1 MLKSSLFLSL
11 SLVLLLIVLLLLALL
26 VLLVQLLGSL
36 SLGLLLRLLLYGSYG
51 YSYYILMV
59 SVSIMIY
66 QSTITSNC
74 QERCG
79 CDFHIGVTIT
89 TLKHLCKIEEHPK
102 CDPYSE
108 VIEEHQTPLND
119 TSFLYTQKKCMAG
132 LILILV

>member
-1 MLKSSLFLSL
+1 MLWDLVETTTIFPFPIDFFVCLFLLFHSFH
-11 SLVLLLIVLLLLALL
+11 LLFVISFPVKPCRFDNQAFGIN
-26 VLLVQLLGSL
+26 Q
-36 SLGLLLRLLLYGSYG
+36 
-51 YSYYILMV
+51 
-59 SVSIMIY
+59 SI
-66 QSTITSNC
+66 ITSNC